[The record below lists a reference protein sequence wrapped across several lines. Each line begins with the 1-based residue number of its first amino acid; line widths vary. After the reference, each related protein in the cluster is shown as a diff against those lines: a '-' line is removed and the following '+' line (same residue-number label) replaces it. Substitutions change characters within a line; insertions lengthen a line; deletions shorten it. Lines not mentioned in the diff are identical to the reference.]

1 MRIAR
6 RDNFQSSINT
16 FSLPQLQIIIST
28 EQINLFLAGV
38 GSGKTHLDG
47 HLSYK
52 FIREFPDVLGFI
64 GANTYDQLN
73 TSTMFRIREVWK
85 SIGVVEYEEKT
96 GLGHYVVNKQPPK
109 CFKKLHD
116 SFISYDK
123 IISFINGAIVFVG
136 SMDNA
141 KAHDGKEFG
150 WAILDETKD
159 TKEDDVKDIILA
171 RLRQKGI
178 YIKDGQFTNE
188 VTDNPICPLYIS
200 TSPAKV
206 DWINNWF
213 ELDKDI
219 QRIQDKIYDKNDYFV
234 KRSKNKL
241 CVISSTYHNEHNL
254 PNNYIENKRSDW
266 TTEKFKT
273 LIYANP
279 FSQTG
284 SEYYS
289 SFDRIQNVGKVEY
302 NPELPLH
309 ISFDFN
315 YVPYNSCSIWQV
327 ELKDSIYFIY
337 GIDEIA
343 LKNPRNSDEDV
354 CNTFLAR
361 YKHKHK
367 SSLYIYGDATGRAG
381 TTLNKEVK
389 SHIASLEKYLRPMMS
404 NGSLRVPKSNP
415 TNDSRR
421 EFINRIFEKKLPMRI
436 VVSENMTHM
445 IADLSYTK
453 QDLIN
458 GGKDKHI
465 VTDPETGE
473 KYQKYGHFGDNLEYF
488 LCECF
493 KNYFV
498 R

>member
-1 MRIAR
+1 MQTFIYKKMV
-6 RDNFQSSINT
+6 
-16 FSLPQLQIIIST
+16 FSLPQLQVYLST
-28 EQINLFLAGV
+28 KQINLFLAGV

-47 HLSYK
+47 LLSYR
-52 FIREFPDVLGFI
+52 FIQMFPNCKGFL

-73 TSTMFRIREVWK
+73 TSTFYRIREVWK
-85 SIGVVEYEEKT
+85 IFEIYEYEEK
-96 GLGHYVVNKQPPK
+96 GNIGHYVVNKQPPK
-109 CFKKLHD
+109 RWNLQGHN
-116 SFISYDK
+116 FITYNN
-123 IISFINGAIVFVG
+123 IVTFCNGATIFLG
-136 SMDNA
+136 SLDNA
-141 KAHDGKEFG
+141 KAHEGKEFA

-178 YIKDGQFTNE
+178 YVKNNKFTSE
-188 VTDNPICPLYIS
+188 ETDTPCNPLYIS

-213 ELDKDI
+213 ELEQDI
-219 QRIQDKIYDKNDYFV
+219 QKIQDKIYLKDDYFI
-234 KRSKNKL
+234 KRMKNKL

-266 TTEKFKT
+266 TNEKFKT

-289 SFDRIQNVGKVEY
+289 SFNRIENVGKTIY
-302 NPELPLH
+302 NPDLALH

-315 YVPYNSCSIWQV
+315 YVPYNSCSIWQIEEKEGV
-327 ELKDSIYFIY
+327 YYIY

-343 LKNPRNSDEDV
+343 LKNPRNSDEEV
-354 CNTFLAR
+354 CNTFLSR
-361 YKHKHK
+361 YNHKHK
-367 SSLYIYGDATGRAG
+367 SSLFVYGDGTGKAG
-381 TTLNKEVK
+381 STMAKESK
-389 SHIASLEKYLRPMMS
+389 SHISNLEKYLNPMLS
-404 NGSLRVPKSNP
+404 NYSMRIPRSNP

-421 EFINRIFEKKLPMRI
+421 EFINRIFEKKLPIRI
-436 VVSENMTHM
+436 IVDEKMYYM

-465 VTDPETGE
+465 VTDPETSE
-473 KYQKYGHFGDNLEYF
+473 KYQKYGHFGDNFEYF
-488 LCECF
+488 VCECF
-493 KNYFV
+493 KNYFNK
-498 R
+498 

>member
-1 MRIAR
+1 MTNR
-6 RDNFQSSINT
+6 SSENLTNSKIQ
-16 FSLPQLQIIIST
+16 FSLPQLQILIST
-28 EQINLFLAGV
+28 YQINLFLAGV

-47 HLSYK
+47 HIAYK
-52 FIREFPDVLGFI
+52 FIEKFPGVLGFI
-64 GANTYDQLN
+64 GANTFDQLN
-73 TSTMFRIREVWK
+73 TSTTYRIREVWK
-85 SIGVVEYEEKT
+85 SIGIYEYEDKT
-96 GLGHYVVNKQPPK
+96 GIGHYVVNKQPPK
-109 CFKKLHD
+109 CFTKLHN

-123 IISFINGAIVFVG
+123 IISFVNGATIFLG

-178 YIKDGQFTNE
+178 YIKDDQFTNE
-188 VTDNPICPLYIS
+188 VTDKPCCPLYIS

-213 ELDKDI
+213 ELDKNI
-219 QRIQDKIYDKNDYFV
+219 QQIQDKIYDKNDYFV
-234 KRSKNKL
+234 KRMTNKL

-254 PNNYIENKRSDW
+254 PNNYIENKRTDW
-266 TTEKFKT
+266 TKEKFKT

-289 SFDRIQNVGKVEY
+289 SFDRVVNVGKNSY
-302 NPELPLH
+302 DPEKPLH

-327 ELKDSIYFIY
+327 EEKDGIYYVY

-343 LKNPRNSDEDV
+343 LKNPRNSDEEM

-361 YKHKHK
+361 YQHKHK
-367 SSLYIYGDATGRAG
+367 SRLFVYGDATGKAG
-381 TTLNKEVK
+381 STIAKESK
-389 SHIASLEKYLRPMMS
+389 SHILNLEKYLAPMMHNQS
-404 NGSLRVPKSNP
+404 MRIPRANP

-421 EFINRIFEKKLPMRI
+421 EFINRIFENKIPVRI
-436 VVSENMTHM
+436 IIDESMSYM
-445 IADLSYTK
+445 ISDLSYTK
-453 QDLIN
+453 QDLVN

-465 VTDPETGE
+465 VSDPETKD
-473 KYQKYGHFGDNLEYF
+473 KYQKYGHFGDNFEYF
-488 LCECF
+488 ICECF
-493 KNYFV
+493 KSFFIK
-498 R
+498 